1 MLHVEF
7 YLFSL
12 NVRHEYY
19 IPPNG
24 SAGLCSSFA
33 EDVRSFAVGF
43 AQDLLALLKNLPK
56 MAAENLKKT
65 IDDIID
71 QIMDVYFFVSWN
83 F

>member
-1 MLHVEF
+1 ML
-7 YLFSL
+7 
-12 NVRHEYY
+12 
-19 IPPNG
+19 G
-24 SAGLCSSFA
+24 FA

-71 QIMDVYFFVSWN
+71 QIMDVYFFVSCN
-83 F
+83 FLKILRLLFDGSTREANAALCR

>member
-1 MLHVEF
+1 ML
-7 YLFSL
+7 
-12 NVRHEYY
+12 
-19 IPPNG
+19 G
-24 SAGLCSSFA
+24 FA

-43 AQDLLALLKNLPK
+43 AQDLLALLENLPK
-56 MAAENLKKT
+56 MAAENLKKP

>member
-1 MLHVEF
+1 ML
-7 YLFSL
+7 
-12 NVRHEYY
+12 
-19 IPPNG
+19 G
-24 SAGLCSSFA
+24 FA